1 MNTHYL
7 GPKLGMSRPVDG
19 QLAAGVVLAIL
30 IVIGLLVG
38 FYWSMRSK
46 AKRDVGG
53 YATHSHEEEGLD
65 EDDAL

>member
-1 MNTHYL
+1 
-7 GPKLGMSRPVDG
+7 MSRPVDG

-30 IVIGLLVG
+30 IALGLLVG

-53 YATHSHEEEGLD
+53 YAAHSQEEEGLY